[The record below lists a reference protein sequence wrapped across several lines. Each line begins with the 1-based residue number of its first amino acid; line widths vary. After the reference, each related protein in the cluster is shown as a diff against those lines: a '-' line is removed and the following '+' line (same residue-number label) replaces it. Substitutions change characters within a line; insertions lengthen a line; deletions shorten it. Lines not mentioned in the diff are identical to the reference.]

1 MVRRLNVKA
10 NEPLSLEDVI
20 KFMLS
25 VKEPWDNGVM
35 IFQCKQANIR
45 WAVVALGFTG
55 PIVSQSLIEQERT
68 ENNGFLYPQCLLY

>member
-25 VKEPWDNGVM
+25 VEEPRDNGVM

-45 WAVVALGFTG
+45 WAAVALGFTG
-55 PIVSQSLIEQERT
+55 PIVSHRT
-68 ENNGFLYPQCLLY
+68 REN